1 MEAPPPQPEV
11 ATAAHSTNAVTS
23 SPISSPSSFAEMHFK
38 VGDKIPIEIS
48 HNHEVKSKRLLAK
61 IVGWFEGSSLL
72 VALPQQ
78 TIHAGLIKVN
88 EQVLLRAFTG
98 KTAFAFSTTVLKIEH
113 FPFTYLH
120 LSFPKKVEAVEV
132 RSSFRHGVHIP
143 AMIAMD
149 GKAEI
154 TGDILDVGM
163 TGARVGTT
171 EPLTNEAPIR
181 ITTQFELHEV
191 PVSLEL
197 HAQVRSS
204 KSVPDEHGTA
214 HYEYGMEFQNLQPN
228 DRLVLG
234 SLLWYQMQMHPER
247 TA

>member
-1 MEAPPPQPEV
+1 
-11 ATAAHSTNAVTS
+11 
-23 SPISSPSSFAEMHFK
+23 MHLK
-38 VGDKIPIEIS
+38 VGDKIPIETVHSREI
-48 HNHEVKSKRLLAK
+48 KSKRLLAK
-61 IVGWFEGSSLL
+61 IVGWSEGSSLL
-72 VALPQQ
+72 VSLSPQM
-78 TIHAGLIKVN
+78 IHAGLIKDN

-132 RSSFRHGVHIP
+132 RSSFRHGVRLP
-143 AMIAMD
+143 ATITTD
-149 GKAEI
+149 GKADVS
-154 TGDILDVGM
+154 GDILDIGM
-163 TGARVGTT
+163 TGVRIGTI
-171 EPLTNEAPIR
+171 EPLQDETPIR
-181 ITTQFELHEV
+181 LATQFELHEV
-191 PVSLEL
+191 PVSLDL

-204 KSVPDEHGTA
+204 KSVPDAHGTA

-228 DRLVLG
+228 DRLILG

>member
-1 MEAPPPQPEV
+1 ME
-11 ATAAHSTNAVTS
+11 TS
-23 SPISSPSSFAEMHFK
+23 SPQPDIATAPHSTSVPASRPVSPPSSFAEMHLK
-38 VGDKIPIEIS
+38 VGDKIPIETS
-48 HNHEVKSKRLLAK
+48 HSRETKSKRLLAK
-61 IVGWFEGSSLL
+61 IVGWSEGSSLL
-72 VALPQQ
+72 VSLSPQ
-78 TIHAGLIKVN
+78 TIHAGLIKDN

-98 KTAFAFSTTVLKIEH
+98 RTAFAFSTTVLKIEH

-132 RSSFRHGVHIP
+132 RSSFRHGVRLP
-143 AMIAMD
+143 ATITTD
-149 GKAEI
+149 GKADV

-163 TGARVGTT
+163 TGVRVGTI
-171 EPLTNEAPIR
+171 EPLQDETPIR
-181 ITTQFELHEV
+181 LVTQFELHEV

-204 KSVPDEHGTA
+204 KNVPDEHGTA
-214 HYEYGMEFQNLQPN
+214 RYEYGMEFQNLQPN
-228 DRLVLG
+228 DRLILG